1 MTRDQKN
8 ILAQPYFDGVRWH
21 RDVGQPFD
29 TSKLDGKVVEKLEEK
44 GYLMTASAFKARTNP
59 EAAQA
64 QEAADTSA
72 VQLQAI
78 YDALPGVTTPE
89 GAVTAIQ
96 AIQSRV
102 PSAEDLEKVSSARTF
117 VQELSKLFPD
127 AKGTDA
133 LLDAVKQASSAG
145 QQAQELQARIT
156 TLETLHPTVQGT
168 DLPPNFVGIGKLKP
182 FGLTTY
188 ESLTGKTAEQLDAI
202 EGLTLEQAKQIVDKV
217 TAHFTQE

>member
-1 MTRDQKN
+1 MTKN
-8 ILAQPYFDGVRWH
+8 NLVLVRPFWDASQMKFIQPNDALPT
-21 RDVGQPFD
+21 D
-29 TSKLDGKVVEKLEEK
+29 EKLLGRMQEL
-44 GYLMTASAFKARTNP
+44 GYLKTQKEVDAQRNP

-64 QEAADTSA
+64 QAAADASA
-72 VQLQAI
+72 EQLQAI
-78 YDALPGVTTPE
+78 YDVLPGVTTPE

-117 VQELSKLFPD
+117 VQELGKLFPD

-156 TLETLHPTVQGT
+156 TLETLNPTVQGT
-168 DLPPNFVGIGKLKP
+168 DLPPNFAGIGKLKP

-188 ESLTGKTAEQLDAI
+188 ESLKGKTAEQLDAI